1 MALPAP
7 PLTALRPAV
16 TLRSLSDD
24 YVEFMLSGVDD
35 AFANALRRVMIAE
48 VRGMREKGRGRAAE
62 RELSAPNQ
70 KNNSSLPLLA
80 PQVPTIAIDLVEIE
94 ANTSVL
100 HDEFVAHRLGL
111 VPLVSTAVDA
121 MASPLDAAGDA
132 DWTDVEL
139 RLDVTAGGG
148 AGGGGGDG
156 GTVDVTTN
164 DIVLDPA
171 HPTVKPVGYAP
182 TGGGAIKGILLA
194 KLRRGQELR
203 LRAVARKGVGKDH
216 AKWSPVATATYA
228 RVPDIRID
236 ARVAAGMTDA
246 ERDAWA
252 ASTPGG
258 VFIHNKAAGTLEV
271 AAPDKYTF
279 DGECVAKAAEMG
291 HPGLVTAG
299 ARPGEYVYKVEGT
312 GARPAV
318 DVVRAALAVLDAKLR
333 TLKRAL
339 DDEPDD

>member
-1 MALPAP
+1 MWGGWKACGRVLLVVGNGRAGELGDGGERATQFSPAP
-7 PLTALRPAV
+7 LDPLIYFPHARPFDP
-16 TLRSLSDD
+16 S
-24 YVEFMLSGVDD
+24 F
-35 AFANALRRVMIAE
+35 
-48 VRGMREKGRGRAAE
+48 
-62 RELSAPNQ
+62 
-70 KNNSSLPLLA
+70 LPFFH
-80 PQVPTIAIDLVEIE
+80 QVPTIAIDLVEIE

-100 HDEFVAHRLGL
+100 HDEFLAHRLGL

-139 RLDVTAGGG
+139 RLDVT
-148 AGGGGGDG
+148 GGGGGEGG

-164 DIVLDPA
+164 DLVLDPA

-182 TGGGAIKGILLA
+182 TGGGGAAKGILLA

-203 LRAVARKGVGKDH
+203 LRAIARKGVGKDH

-228 RVPDIRID
+228 RVPDIAID

-252 ASTPGG
+252 AATPGG
-258 VFIHNKAAGTLEV
+258 VFVHNKAAGTLDV
-271 AAPDKYTF
+271 AAPEKYTF

-299 ARPGEYVYKVEGT
+299 AKPGEYVFKVEGT
-312 GARPAV
+312 GARPAA
-318 DVVRAALAVLDAKLR
+318 DVVRAALAVLDTKLR